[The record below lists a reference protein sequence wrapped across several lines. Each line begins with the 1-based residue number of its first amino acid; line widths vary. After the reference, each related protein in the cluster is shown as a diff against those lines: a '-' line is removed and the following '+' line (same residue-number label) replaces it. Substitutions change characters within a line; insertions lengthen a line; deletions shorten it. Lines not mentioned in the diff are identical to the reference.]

1 MLMKARLA
9 GAHKG
14 HGLLKKKADALQMR
28 FRMILGK
35 IIEVRSFGKSGH
47 VMHRKKHAQKKCKI
61 LLFWSINRFPFY
73 NTFIR
78 N

>member
-28 FRMILGK
+28 FRMILSK
-35 IIEVRSFGKSGH
+35 IIEVRRFAYLKI
-47 VMHRKKHAQKKCKI
+47 QWIKI
-61 LLFWSINRFPFY
+61 LNILDQNIDG
-73 NTFIR
+73 
-78 N
+78 

>member
-28 FRMILGK
+28 FRMILSK
-35 IIEVRSFGKSGH
+35 IIEVCRKIRRSLDPVTKTARISDKDTDG
-47 VMHRKKHAQKKCKI
+47 
-61 LLFWSINRFPFY
+61 
-73 NTFIR
+73 
-78 N
+78 